1 MHLIRSPREV
11 EAGIGLALVNTVETM
26 RFSAP
31 AGSRDARIDWLRGL
45 AMTCVIVNHS
55 RLPSLLSWFSY
66 ERLWVVTAAEVFVVL
81 SGVVLGMVYGRRLA
95 RDGWAAVV
103 RGLGRRALF
112 LYSMFVG
119 VTVSVLA
126 LAALGV
132 DVKAIAPSHAETAP
146 WFFAP
151 GTMTLGA
158 WRDVLLMRS
167 GPWAFEI
174 IGLYVWLVAAAI
186 PCLLLLHRAG
196 WRALL
201 AVSWAL
207 YLWYRLE
214 PHAMTRA
221 GFESAFPLL
230 AWQLLFVHG
239 IAIGYHRNDVSAFVA
254 RLPRITTRVAVLA
267 TAGFAIFAFCNPWAD
282 GPSWL
287 QLAVVSSERFTHLYE
302 NYFTLSDLRV
312 GRLLNLSI
320 ALPVA
325 YVMLTRYWAL
335 ARPLETVL
343 VVLGRRSLGAFVLH
357 VYGLLLLA
365 YLPLPD
371 SIWTDTVAQLAL
383 ITGIAMLLS
392 AQTLREGYRHRSLER
407 AEPLA
412 A

>member
-1 MHLIRSPREV
+1 
-11 EAGIGLALVNTVETM
+11 
-26 RFSAP
+26 
-31 AGSRDARIDWLRGL
+31 
-45 AMTCVIVNHS
+45 MTCVIVNHS
-55 RLPSLLSWFSY
+55 KLSSLLSWFSY
-66 ERLWVVTAAEVFVVL
+66 ERLWLVTAAEVFVVL

-95 RDGWAAVV
+95 RDGWRAVV
-103 RGLGRRALF
+103 RGLGRRAFF

-126 LAALGV
+126 LAAMGV
-132 DVKAIAPSHAETAP
+132 DVGSLAPSNGEVAAWFLAP
-146 WFFAP
+146 N
-151 GTMTLGA
+151 TMTMSA
-158 WRDVLLMRS
+158 WRDVLLMRA
-167 GPWAFEI
+167 GPWTFQI

-186 PCLLLLHRAG
+186 PSLLMLRHAG

-207 YLWYRLE
+207 YLWYRLD
-214 PHAMTRA
+214 PHAVTMA

-254 RLPRITTRVAVLA
+254 RMPTVTPQVAVLIA
-267 TAGFAIFAFCNPWAD
+267 SGFTIFAFCNPWTD

-287 QLAVVSSERFTHLYE
+287 HLRVVSPERFTSLYE
-302 NYFTLSDLRV
+302 RYFTLSDLGI

-325 YVMLTRYWAL
+325 YAMLTRYWAL
-335 ARPLETVL
+335 ARPLEAVF
-343 VVLGRRSLGAFVLH
+343 VVLGQRSLGAFVLH

-365 YLPLPD
+365 HLPLPEG
-371 SIWTDTVAQLAL
+371 IWINTLVQVTLVFA
-383 ITGIAMLLS
+383 IATLLS
-392 AQTLREGYRHRSLER
+392 GAQSLRDRRRVSREQ